1 MSFDIPKLSFSII
14 VSGLISYG
22 FYSFNTLDQNTII
35 AIISFVTL
43 SLCLTF
49 LTAVSFNDS
58 RDKVNLRVI
67 SMIFLVLFF
76 VSLLVVNNFLF
87 STTSLIIIFGLS
99 VSIYLYLIYSLSR

>member
-22 FYSFNTLDQNTII
+22 FYTFNSLDQNALI
-35 AIISFVTL
+35 ATISFVTL
-43 SLCLTF
+43 SLCFTV

-67 SMIFLVLFF
+67 SMIFLLLFF
-76 VSLLVVNNFLF
+76 VSLLVVNNIYFT
-87 STTSLIIIFGLS
+87 TTSLIIIFGLA
-99 VSIYLYLIYSLSR
+99 VSIYLYLIYSLSQ